1 MQNLIKRIQYEFNNS
16 PDLIIKDIKLNML
29 TTIYIL
35 YLETVSSSNK
45 VNDYILKNLT
55 NNIKSIKK
63 SNITKYLAS
72 PNLVTINKYDEIEFY
87 LTNGFTIV
95 IIDSN
100 IYAIE
105 TKADI
110 TRSIPESTVEASIN
124 GPKDAF
130 TENIQT
136 NTGLVKRRIK
146 SNTLKTI
153 DTYIGRKTKTNI
165 NIMYF
170 SDITDESL
178 VNEIKNKINS
188 IDIDGIVDSS
198 SLSMLIDS
206 SNSVYPTTLQT
217 ERPDVVASSLMDGKI
232 AILVDTS
239 PYALIIPAFFSDFIN
254 PTIDQYNKSKNVN
267 FIKLIRFLAFFISMT
282 APALYIALMNYNQE
296 TIPTDLLI
304 NFVIQKEGVPF
315 PTVIETIIM
324 LIVCEILRESDLR
337 FPSSYGSA
345 ISILGAIVLGEAS
358 VSAGIASPITII
370 VIAITFIA
378 SLTFTNIEL
387 NNALRY
393 FRFTFILA
401 SAFLGFYGLTL
412 AFFYFLIY
420 TTNTDTWHKPYM
432 APISPYNKEYFNE
445 TVIQKPITKF
455 FKRSSLFTTKNKIRQ
470 KGNYEN

>member
-1 MQNLIKRIQYEFNNS
+1 M
-16 PDLIIKDIKLNML
+16 
-29 TTIYIL
+29 
-35 YLETVSSSNK
+35 
-45 VNDYILKNLT
+45 
-55 NNIKSIKK
+55 
-63 SNITKYLAS
+63 
-72 PNLVTINKYDEIEFY
+72 
-87 LTNGFTIV
+87 
-95 IIDSN
+95 
-100 IYAIE
+100 
-105 TKADI
+105 
-110 TRSIPESTVEASIN
+110 
-124 GPKDAF
+124 
-130 TENIQT
+130 
-136 NTGLVKRRIK
+136 
-146 SNTLKTI
+146 
-153 DTYIGRKTKTNI
+153 
-165 NIMYF
+165 
-170 SDITDESL
+170 
-178 VNEIKNKINS
+178 VNEILFRINN

-198 SLSMLIDS
+198 SLSMLIDNS
-206 SNSVYPTTLQT
+206 KSVYPTTLQT
-217 ERPDVVASSLMDGKI
+217 ERPDVVANALMEGKI

-267 FIKLIRFLAFFISMT
+267 FIKIIRFLAFLISMI

-393 FRFTFILA
+393 FRFIFILA
-401 SAFLGFYGLTL
+401 AAFLGFYGLTL

-420 TTNTDTWHKPYM
+420 TTNTNTWHKPYM

-445 TVIQKPITKF
+445 TVLQKPITKLL
-455 FKRSSLFTTKNKIRQ
+455 KRSTLFNIKNKIRQ
-470 KGNYEN
+470 RGKYEN